1 MNDSVIQTKIFIG
14 NPQVVEN
21 NLNDFLKDMC
31 GKKAE
36 IIDIKTSSSYSV
48 NYKQTVVEVLVIYKN
63 QF

>member
-1 MNDSVIQTKIFIG
+1 MSDSVIQTKIFIG

-31 GKKAE
+31 GKKVE